1 MSTLFVQFSHTFVLK
16 GDLIEYNTLVRQYG
30 GEFFMFSK
38 RLKYMRKLRNLS
50 QEELGKKINSTKG
63 TISNYEN
70 EYSTPS
76 NEVLKDL
83 ADVLDTTT
91 DYLLGRS
98 DDPQLTEK
106 QERMID
112 KETQEILD
120 LLNQLPEEERKEYL
134 AKFKAYVDIATHAK
148 DKD

>member
-1 MSTLFVQFSHTFVLK
+1 
-16 GDLIEYNTLVRQYG
+16 
-30 GEFFMFSK
+30 MFSK

-106 QERMID
+106 QERMIN
-112 KETQEILD
+112 EESREILD
-120 LLNQLPEEERKEYL
+120 LLNKLPKDMKRHYL
-134 AKFKAYVDIATHAK
+134 ELFKAHTENSERAR